1 MEYVLQENTI
11 FYFISRLICCVTW
24 CFFANVCWNLLA
36 NFRVKISFYI
46 NKHQNTHWFNSIA
59 NMWLFVVLNFMPQ
72 ILSTDLWIFLKIDI
86 LSIELVLNQ
95 EYSLLN
101 EVKMFRF
108 KKMVVWLKLFLRL
121 HPKLEFILKLLRTLK
136 LF

>member
-1 MEYVLQENTI
+1 
-11 FYFISRLICCVTW
+11 
-24 CFFANVCWNLLA
+24 
-36 NFRVKISFYI
+36 
-46 NKHQNTHWFNSIA
+46 
-59 NMWLFVVLNFMPQ
+59 MWLFVVLNFMPQ

-101 EVKMFRF
+101 EVKVFRF